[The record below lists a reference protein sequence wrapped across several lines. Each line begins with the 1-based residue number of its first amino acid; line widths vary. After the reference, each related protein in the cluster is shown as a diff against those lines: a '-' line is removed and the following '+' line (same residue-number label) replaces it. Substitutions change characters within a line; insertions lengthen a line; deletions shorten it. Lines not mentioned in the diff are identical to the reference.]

1 MTRFFTVSALLAG
14 VCLAFATSAQAWP
27 WRHQYYQQY
36 NQPAQ
41 QQPAAA
47 PQKQPAAQA
56 QPAPA
61 QKAQAPVTQR
71 APVAAQPWPA
81 PAQRYSYGNGL
92 PAGTAW
98 PVYPNY
104 GNPVGAAY
112 SPAAGLRPGQFFG
125 TFGLRPADARARGAY

>member
-1 MTRFFTVSALLAG
+1 MPRFFTVSALLAA
-14 VCLAFATSAQAWP
+14 VCLVSATGAQAWP
-27 WRHQYYQQY
+27 WRHHYQQY
-36 NQPAQ
+36 NQTQ
-41 QQPAAA
+41 QYSQPAAA
-47 PQKQPAAQA
+47 PQAAQA
-56 QPAPA
+56 PAARQPQGQAA
-61 QKAQAPVTQR
+61 QGQTQQH

-81 PAQRYSYGNGL
+81 PARRYSNNGL
-92 PAGTAW
+92 PAGSAW